1 MLFNL
6 SVVWYRHWATLC
18 SLQIH
23 ICPQSF
29 SVIISLLAVSIS
41 RIVGFWQQVFVV
53 SLQNNIINN
62 ITNCARVSNVMS
74 CGCCRVTH
82 VTSSVFQACCCW
94 RHVDS
99 YQSLFGIDLY
109 PGLEFWTFFRDQR
122 WVILYVDHRICGNIP
137 YYCYLSSFLVMLRL
151 LNKRSKS
158 NFFLKIEL
166 NRNQFFAGVFFRF
179 WLTAILAKTTHCSK
193 LRCAEYADLIT
204 RIACRGGRAVRLL
217 Q

>member
-1 MLFNL
+1 MCT
-6 SVVWYRHWATLC
+6 SGVK
-18 SLQIH
+18 
-23 ICPQSF
+23 
-29 SVIISLLAVSIS
+29 
-41 RIVGFWQQVFVV
+41 
-53 SLQNNIINN
+53 
-62 ITNCARVSNVMS
+62 SNVMS

-122 WVILYVDHRICGNIP
+122 WVILYVDHHICGNIP

-166 NRNQFFAGVFFRF
+166 NRNRFFPGVFFRF
-179 WLTAILAKTTHCSK
+179 WLTAILAKTMHCSE